1 MTCHATLNFVLLS
14 ISPGSR
20 KCSHKKQDLFIVI
33 DGSRKVGADEF
44 NQAKTFL
51 QDFVTRL
58 DVGLGRTH
66 VGLLLV
72 DRKEKTKIEISLGQ
86 YDSKNSLSN
95 AIGRIKH
102 HKRRRSDMAH
112 ALELV
117 QNKVRMCCVPIS
129 VSSRPWISCGP
140 LPIRKFPPT
149 YILQT
154 LTYLYINSI
163 DILIYI
169 EYICCS
175 FLYI

>member
-1 MTCHATLNFVLLS
+1 VCIKVDYNSNIITSWPSDIELTCHATLNFVLLS

-44 NQAKTFL
+44 NQAKMFL

-72 DRKEKTKIEISLGQ
+72 DRTEKTKIEISLGQ

-117 QNKVRMCCVPIS
+117 QNEVRMCCVHQS
-129 VSSRPWISCGP
+129 AHAHGFHRGP
-140 LPIRKFPPT
+140 SPFENSPLLIYYRHWHT
-149 YILQT
+149 YI
-154 LTYLYINSI
+154 
-163 DILIYI
+163 
-169 EYICCS
+169 
-175 FLYI
+175 